1 VLTGGDELVGLVM
14 LQELLADRLGRR
26 MKRDFNPHL
35 TFLYGDQ
42 AIPEIAIA
50 PVSWIVRELVLV
62 RSLHGQSRHLV
73 PGRFPLR
80 RGAIG

>member
-1 VLTGGDELVGLVM
+1 
-14 LQELLADRLGRR
+14 

-42 AIPEIAIA
+42 AIPEITIA

-62 RSLHGQSRHLV
+62 RSLHGQGRHLV
-73 PGRFPLR
+73 LGRFPLR
-80 RGAIG
+80 KGAIG